1 MDMLND
7 VINLLELHLR
17 DGLNFRRLGQN
28 EKADKEVEIVN
39 VALLAMSAMT
49 KASFRLCDNNAQYD
63 ILLKSKDNKFT
74 IVLATVYKF

>member
-1 MDMLND
+1 MLND

-17 DGLNFRRLGQN
+17 DCVNFLRLGQK

-49 KASFRLCDNNAQYD
+49 EANFKLEENSLKYEL
-63 ILLKSKDNKFT
+63 LLKSKDGFT
-74 IVLATVYKF
+74 IVLTSVFKN